1 MIFSCLK
8 ISLLQHFYNNITRKD
23 NFGRTLFLPKQCI
36 APKKEYLRNHEL
48 GSWEEGNDRVSIQ
61 YLSFESGP
69 SESLT

>member
-8 ISLLQHFYNNITRKD
+8 ISHLQHFFNNITRKD
-23 NFGRTLFLPKQCI
+23 NFGRTLFLPSI

-48 GSWEEGNDRVSIQ
+48 GSWEEGKDWVSIQ

-69 SESLT
+69 SECLT